1 MTATTISMIKINK
14 PRVAIVSD
22 LHLGVHTNSAQWHDI
37 ALNWAKWLCAELKR
51 QNIKDIIFCGDW
63 YHNRSEISVSTLQVS
78 ADILKILED
87 FNIIALVGNHDIFY
101 KHRTDVNSLSLFKNS
116 KNISVIDKVTT
127 VSAFDKVITLC
138 PWGTSVNQIE
148 KSDIIFG
155 HFEIETF
162 KMNTYKDCEDGLSV
176 KELLKRSSLIISG
189 HFHFRHEKRFGS
201 GTILYVGNPFQ
212 MDFGDCDNSKGYY
225 LLDLD
230 TQEYEFYE
238 NTISPHYKKI
248 HLSELVEAETITPEI
263 KTAFTNNIVKF
274 KIDKNISQEDL
285 AILTSKLNLLRPESL
300 HIEYDLTYNKIS
312 SENPEKDLSGI
323 DIPCAIEEFIN
334 LLEIDDK
341 SNILEYTLEL
351 YNKCIA

>member
-1 MTATTISMIKINK
+1 MTSMIKINK
-14 PRVAIVSD
+14 SRVAIVSD

-37 ALNWAKWLCAELKR
+37 ALNWAKWFCTELKR

-148 KSDIIFG
+148 KSDIVFG

-162 KMNTYKDCEDGLSV
+162 KMNSYKDCEDGLSV

-189 HFHFRHEKRFGS
+189 HFHFRHEKRFGA

-225 LLDLD
+225 ILDID
-230 TQEYEFYE
+230 TLEYEFYE
-238 NTISPHYKKI
+238 NNISPYYKKI
-248 HLSELVEAETITPEI
+248 QLSELVEAETITPEI

-285 AILTSKLNLLRPESL
+285 AILTSKLNLLKPESL
-300 HIEYDLTYNKIS
+300 HIEYDLSYNKIS
-312 SENPEKDLSGI
+312 SENTEKDLSGI

>member
-1 MTATTISMIKINK
+1 MIKINK
-14 PRVAIVSD
+14 PKVAIVSD

-37 ALNWAKWLCAELKR
+37 ALNWAKWFSAELKR
-51 QNIKDIIFCGDW
+51 QNVKDIIFCGDW

-78 ADILKILED
+78 ADVLKILED

-116 KNISVIDKVTT
+116 RNISVVDKVTSIN
-127 VSAFDKVITLC
+127 VFDKVITLC
-138 PWGTSVNQIE
+138 PWGTGVNQIE
-148 KSDIIFG
+148 KSDIVFG

-162 KMNTYKDCEDGLSV
+162 KMNSYKDCEDGLSV

-189 HFHFRHEKRFGS
+189 HFHFRHEKRFGA

-212 MDFGDCDNSKGYY
+212 MDFGDCDNTKGYY
-225 LLDLD
+225 LLDID

-248 HLSELVEAETITPEI
+248 HLSELVEAETITSEI
-263 KTAFTNNIVKF
+263 KTAFANNIVKF

-285 AILTSKLNLLRPESL
+285 AILTSKLNLLKPESL
-300 HIEYDLTYNKIS
+300 HIEYDLSYNKIS
-312 SENPEKDLSGI
+312 NESSERDLSGI

-341 SNILEYTLEL
+341 SNILEYTLDL